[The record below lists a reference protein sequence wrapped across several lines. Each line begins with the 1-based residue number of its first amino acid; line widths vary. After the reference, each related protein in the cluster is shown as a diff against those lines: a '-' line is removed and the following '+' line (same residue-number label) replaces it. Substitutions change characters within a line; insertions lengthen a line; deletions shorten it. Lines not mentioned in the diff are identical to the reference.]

1 MFALLTPRKSS
12 QPTTTLSKRLAA
24 GQLDTFL
31 GFKFIR
37 SERLEVGSSIRKCI
51 AGQKNSLLLAIGLD
65 IVTDVGPRRDKN
77 MATQVYLGMSI
88 GATRMDE
95 KGIVEIDC
103 LES

>member
-1 MFALLTPRKSS
+1 
-12 QPTTTLSKRLAA
+12 
-24 GQLDTFL
+24 
-31 GFKFIR
+31 
-37 SERLEVGSSIRKCI
+37 
-51 AGQKNSLLLAIGLD
+51 LLAIGLD

-103 LES
+103 KES